1 MKIHHNIVLNKH
13 RSRLA
18 LAIVILTLTVE
29 NVKKSDAW
37 HLVLFLNIK
46 QFVNL
51 IS

>member
-29 NVKKSDAW
+29 NVKKK
-37 HLVLFLNIK
+37 LMLGILFY
-46 QFVNL
+46 F
-51 IS
+51 